1 MGSRLARGLKRLTV
15 NLVVVIV
22 GVSVALVIAEGALRV
37 LRGRHPIATARY
49 GKIPN
54 VTQRGTY
61 LPWELKPGAVD
72 RQLDPYGE
80 FDCEFRINSLG
91 LRDDEI
97 SPVKPPGVKRILMLG
112 DSMTVGWGV
121 EQSECFAGR
130 LDELLNDGTAA
141 SDSPGTRYEV
151 VNCGW
156 ASWYTTDGA
165 YVFLKHRIDEL
176 DPDLVVLDFFLND
189 PAELRPDDWRP
200 RGADLPDSIAA
211 TREVGGRSGI
221 AGARRR
227 VRDYLAQRSYV
238 MNLLKRIWTS
248 SIQRRAL
255 GEDVFTFEAA
265 RRAEYPTC
273 AVLLFAE
280 SYPPD
285 FEERLALA
293 ERLIVGMRDLL
304 AERGAGL
311 AVAIMPAD
319 FQVVAEKRERYG
331 ILPVIFHDQRYVEGK
346 AQRTVAALCER
357 NGIPVFDVLPALRER
372 CTGDCF
378 YSYDPHPTPTGHAI
392 IADAMADY
400 LRSSGLLE

>member
-1 MGSRLARGLKRLTV
+1 MSSRFARGLRRLVV
-15 NLVVVIV
+15 NLIVLVVGVIV
-22 GVSVALVIAEGALRV
+22 ALLIAEVALRA

-61 LPWELKPGAVD
+61 LPWELRPGAVD

-80 FDCEFRINSLG
+80 FDCEFRINSAG

-97 SPVKPPGVKRILMLG
+97 SPVERPGTKRILMLG

-121 EQSECFAGR
+121 EQGECFAGR
-130 LDELLNDGTAA
+130 LDTLLNQGAETGA
-141 SDSPGTRYEV
+141 RYEV

-176 DPDLVVLDFFLND
+176 EPDLVVLDFFLND
-189 PAELRPDDWRP
+189 PAELRPSDWRP
-200 RGADLPDSIAA
+200 PGCDLPDTIAA
-211 TREVGGRSGI
+211 TREAGGEGGVASVKRN
-221 AGARRR
+221 
-227 VRDYLAQRSYV
+227 VRNYLAQRSYV
-238 MNLLKRIWTS
+238 MNLLKRIWQS
-248 SIQRRAL
+248 SIQRRRL
-255 GEDVFTFEAA
+255 GEDVFTLAAA
-265 RRAEYPTC
+265 RRAEYPAC

-280 SYPPD
+280 EYPPD
-285 FEERLALA
+285 FEERFELT

-304 AERGAGL
+304 ESRGAKL

-331 ILPVIFHDQRYVEGK
+331 ILPVIFHDQPYVEAK
-346 AQRTVAALCER
+346 AQRRVTALCER
-357 NGIPVFDVLPALRER
+357 NGIPVVDVLPALRER
-372 CTGDCF
+372 CEGECF
-378 YSYDPHPTPTGHAI
+378 YTYDPHPTPAGHAI
-392 IADAMADY
+392 IAEALARE
-400 LRSSGLLE
+400 LRASGVLE

>member
-1 MGSRLARGLKRLTV
+1 MLKRLMV
-15 NLVVVIV
+15 NL
-22 GVSVALVIAEGALRV
+22 ALVIAEGALR
-37 LRGRHPIATARY
+37 LLKGRHPIATARY
-49 GKIPN
+49 GKIPD

-72 RQLDPYGE
+72 RQVDPYGE

-97 SPVKPPGVKRILMLG
+97 SPQKPPGVTRILMLG

-121 EQSECFAGR
+121 EQEECFAGL
-130 LDELLNDGTAA
+130 LDELLNAEGDPTA
-141 SDSPGTRYEV
+141 SPRPRYEV

-165 YVFLKHRIDEL
+165 YVFLRHRIDEL

-211 TREVGGRSGI
+211 PPGAEAEGDARGI
-221 AGARRR
+221 LRR

-238 MNLLKRIWTS
+238 LNLLRQIWKGS
-248 SIQRRAL
+248 VQRRAL
-255 GEDVFTFEAA
+255 GEDVFTLEAA
-265 RRAEYPTC
+265 RRAEYPAS
-273 AVLLFAE
+273 AVLLFAK

-285 FEERLALA
+285 FEHRLELTERLLVA
-293 ERLIVGMRDLL
+293 MRDLL
-304 AERGAGL
+304 AERGTEF
-311 AVAIMPAD
+311 AVFIMPAD
-319 FQVVAEKRERYG
+319 FQIVQEKRERYG
-331 ILPVIFHDQRYVEGK
+331 ILPVIFHDQPYVEAK
-346 AQRTVAALCER
+346 AQRRVTDLCER
-357 NGIPVFDVLPALRER
+357 NGIPVLDLLPVLREQ

-378 YSYDPHPTPTGHAI
+378 FSYDPHLTPAGHAI
-392 IADAMADY
+392 VAQAMASY
-400 LRSSGLLE
+400 LTESALLD

>member
-1 MGSRLARGLKRLTV
+1 MSSRFARGLKRLIV
-15 NLVVVIV
+15 NLVVLVI
-22 GVSVALVIAEGALRV
+22 GVLVALLIAEVALRA
-37 LRGRHPIATARY
+37 LKGRHPIATARY

-80 FDCEFRINSLG
+80 FDCEFRINSAG

-97 SPVKPPGVKRILMLG
+97 RPVKPPGTKRILMLG

-121 EQSECFAGR
+121 EESECFAGR
-130 LDELLNDGTAA
+130 LDALLNDGAA
-141 SDSPGTRYEV
+141 AGTRYEV

-165 YVFLKHRIDEL
+165 YVFLKHRVDEL

-200 RGADLPDSIAA
+200 LGRDLPDSIAA
-211 TREVGGRSGI
+211 TREVGGASGI
-221 AGARRR
+221 AAIKKN

-238 MNLLKRIWTS
+238 MNLLKRIWQGS
-248 SIQRRAL
+248 VQRRRL
-255 GEDVFTFEAA
+255 GEDVFTLDAA
-265 RRAEYPTC
+265 RRAEYPAC

-280 SYPPD
+280 TYPPD
-285 FEERLALA
+285 VEERFALT
-293 ERLIVGMRDLL
+293 ERLLVGMRDLL
-304 AERGAGL
+304 HARGTEF

-319 FQVVAEKRERYG
+319 FQIVAEKRERYG
-331 ILPVIFHDQRYVEGK
+331 VLPVVFHDRPYVEGK
-346 AQRTVAALCER
+346 AQRMVAALCER
-357 NGIPVFDVLPALRER
+357 TGIPAFDVLPALREQ
-372 CTGDCF
+372 CAGECF
-378 YSYDPHPTPTGHAI
+378 YTYDPHPTPAGHAI
-392 IADAMADY
+392 IADALAAQ
-400 LRSSGLLE
+400 LRASGLLD